1 MRQNNPISLFSFQD
15 IVTCLTGIMIIVVLV
30 ILLQLVETA
39 ANITSRAKPNA
50 EYFALRKH
58 YDSLAIEKEHL
69 QRRLAASESDDS
81 EFNGF
86 SLPELRA
93 MKDEEE
99 KSAVQLETTREEA
112 EKQLAADKKRL
123 EESEEQL
130 KYFKEQI
137 AKLSANEEQLA
148 QQRGKL
154 AELLKRSREI
164 ADQIERKRRTLG
176 FEFPGVNDR
185 VPLLIECNVWG
196 FRVRKYPDGPV
207 TEFGHSGPDGA
218 TTVLDDLIRR
228 LASEDLMRCYPV
240 LLFRPG
246 TLSLQ
251 QIILNRLADL
261 KDGMPV
267 GQEPVSADEII
278 FEEESEKR

>member
-1 MRQNNPISLFSFQD
+1 
-15 IVTCLTGIMIIVVLV
+15 
-30 ILLQLVETA
+30 
-39 ANITSRAKPNA
+39 
-50 EYFALRKH
+50 
-58 YDSLAIEKEHL
+58 
-69 QRRLAASESDDS
+69 
-81 EFNGF
+81 
-86 SLPELRA
+86 
-93 MKDEEE
+93 MKEEE
-99 KSAVQLETTREEA
+99 AKNAVQLETTREDA

-137 AKLSANEEQLA
+137 AKLSENEEQLA

-207 TEFGHSGPDGA
+207 TEFGHPGPDGA
-218 TTVLDDLIRR
+218 ATVLDDLIRR
-228 LASEDLMRCYPV
+228 LASEDLLRCYPV

-261 KDGMPV
+261 KYGMPV
-267 GQEPVSADEII
+267 GQEPVSAEEII
-278 FEEESEKR
+278 FEQESEK

>member
-1 MRQNNPISLFSFQD
+1 MRQNSPISLFSFQD

-39 ANITSRAKPNA
+39 ASIASRAKPNA
-50 EYFALRKH
+50 EYLALRKH
-58 YDSLAIEKEHL
+58 YDSLAAEKTLL
-69 QRRLAASESDDS
+69 QSRLAASESDDS

-93 MKDEEE
+93 VKEEE
-99 KSAVQLETTREEA
+99 AKNAVQLETRREEA

-154 AELLKRSREI
+154 AELQKRSREI

-196 FRVRKYPDGPV
+196 FRVRKYPDGLV
-207 TEFGHSGPDGA
+207 TEFGYPGPDGA
-218 TTVLDDLIRR
+218 ATVLDDLIRR
-228 LASEDLMRCYPV
+228 LASEDLQRCYPV

-261 KDGMPV
+261 KYGMPV

-278 FEEESEKR
+278 FEEEGEKR